1 MEGFNPI
8 GLLFSAAGHARE
20 AWAKRQEHGGSFK
33 AAAQRES
40 ELIGK
45 TQLKATAFHVGARYM
60 RDSMSMAARRGDY
73 AMMALYNIGHG
84 ILQRHAQKTQHEQQT
99 FELTKMVERG
109 EHHHLTAS
117 QLRHV
122 ADNAHM
128 FGGPNAE
135 TIKAKA
141 QEAEVDRERNKQ
153 HAKIKVAQEKA
164 AAAAAANAEA
174 RKAGEERRAAQK
186 AQKEAERE
194 KREAQRKQ
202 DKDAEKAAR
211 DKERA
216 ARAAKEE
223 AAAKER
229 AHKNSPEGVRQ
240 QMLARQHA
248 KIAMMSSPE
257 YMELR
262 KKEMQLKQSV
272 KAAAKEQQRNQ
283 TTYKPKGPGRPDEG
297 KGTGKSK
304 AEMVGA
310 KPGKGGLKGTTA
322 GKKKG
327 APKMEGVNPADY
339 DAQGRNIHT
348 GQLARG
354 SVRAT
359 LIDLGKVKPS
369 KVRPSVKG
377 AARKSKKP
385 PQT

>member
-8 GLLFSAAGHARE
+8 GLLFSAAGHARSVWE
-20 AWAKRQEHGGSFK
+20 KRQEHGGNFK
-33 AAAQRES
+33 EAARRES
-40 ELIGK
+40 EIIGK

-84 ILQRHAQKTQHEQQT
+84 ILQRHAQKTAHEQQT

-109 EHHHLTAS
+109 EHHHLTSA

-141 QEAEVDRERNKQ
+141 QEAEVERERTRN
-153 HAKIKVAQEKA
+153 HAKMKVAQEKA

-174 RKAGEERRAAQK
+174 RKAGEERRAAQRQ
-186 AQKEAERE
+186 QKDAERE

-202 DKDAEKAAR
+202 DKEAEKAAR
-211 DKERA
+211 DKERS

-229 AHKNSPEGVRQ
+229 AHRNSPEGVRQ
-240 QMLARQHA
+240 QMLARQQA

-283 TTYKPKGPGRPDEG
+283 ATYKAKAPGRPDEG
-297 KGTGKSK
+297 KGTGKKNRPEVAGATSGKTPAK
-304 AEMVGA
+304 A
-310 KPGKGGLKGTTA
+310 A
-322 GKKKG
+322 GKKAKG

-354 SVRAT
+354 IVRAT
-359 LIDLGKVKPS
+359 LIGLGKIKPAAA
-369 KVRPSVKG
+369 RPSVKG
-377 AARKSKKP
+377 AARKSKTP
-385 PQT
+385 RA

>member
-8 GLLFSAAGHARE
+8 GLLFSAAGHARSVWDKRKEYGGTFKE
-20 AWAKRQEHGGSFK
+20 AAR
-33 AAAQRES
+33 RES
-40 ELIGK
+40 ELIGT

-84 ILQRHAQKTQHEQQT
+84 ILQRHAQKTAHEQQT

-109 EHHHLTAS
+109 EHHHLTSA

-141 QEAEVDRERNKQ
+141 QEAEVERERTRN
-153 HAKIKVAQEKA
+153 HAKMKVAQEKA

-174 RKAGEERRAAQK
+174 RKAGEERRA
-186 AQKEAERE
+186 
-194 KREAQRKQ
+194 
-202 DKDAEKAAR
+202 
-211 DKERA
+211 
-216 ARAAKEE
+216 
-223 AAAKER
+223 KER
-229 AHKNSPEGVRQ
+229 AHRNSPEGIRQ
-240 QMLARQHA
+240 QMLARQQA

-262 KKEMQLKQSV
+262 KKELQLKQSV

-297 KGTGKSK
+297 KGTGKKNKPEVAGATSGKTPAK
-304 AEMVGA
+304 A
-310 KPGKGGLKGTTA
+310 A
-322 GKKKG
+322 GKKAK
-327 APKMEGVNPADY
+327 APEENWMQKFN
-339 DAQGRNIHT
+339 AQGINTET
-348 GQLARG
+348 GKKARGAQLAELQ
-354 SVRAT
+354 AA
-359 LIDLGKVKPS
+359 GKVK
-369 KVRPSVKG
+369 KVRLSVKG
-377 AARKSKKP
+377 VARKSKAP
-385 PQT
+385 RT

>member
-8 GLLFSAAGHARE
+8 GLLFSAAGHARSVWE
-20 AWAKRQEHGGSFK
+20 KRQEHGGNFK
-33 AAAQRES
+33 EAARRES

-109 EHHHLTAS
+109 EHHHLTAA

-141 QEAEVDRERNKQ
+141 QEAEVERERTRN
-153 HAKIKVAQEKA
+153 HAKMKVAQEKA

-174 RKAGEERRAAQK
+174 RKAGEERRAAQRT
-186 AQKEAERE
+186 QKDAERE

-216 ARAAKEE
+216 ARTAKEE

-229 AHKNSPEGVRQ
+229 AHRNSPEGVRQ
-240 QMLARQHA
+240 QMLAKQHA

-272 KAAAKEQQRNQ
+272 KAATKEQARNQ
-283 TTYKPKGPGRPDEG
+283 VTYKPKGPGRPDEG
-297 KGTGKSK
+297 KGTGKTK
-304 AEMVGA
+304 PELLGA
-310 KPGKGGLKGTTA
+310 KPGKA
-322 GKKKG
+322 QPQGKPGSKKG
-327 APKMEGVNPADY
+327 KAPAESWMANYTNGINNE
-339 DAQGRNIHT
+339 T
-348 GQLARG
+348 GEPARG
-354 SVRAT
+354 SVLAA
-359 LIDLGKVKPS
+359 LQAAGKAK
-369 KVRPSVKG
+369 KARPSVKG
-377 AARKSKKP
+377 AARKSKAP
-385 PQT
+385 RA

>member
-20 AWAKRQEHGGSFK
+20 AWAKRQEHGGSLK

-109 EHHHLTAS
+109 EHHHLTAA

-141 QEAEVDRERNKQ
+141 QEAEVERERNKQ

-174 RKAGEERRAAQK
+174 RKAGEERRAAQR

-240 QMLARQHA
+240 QMLARQQA

-262 KKEMQLKQSV
+262 KKELQLKQSV
-272 KAAAKEQQRNQ
+272 KAAAKEQIRNQ
-283 TTYKPKGPGRPDEG
+283 TTYKAKGPGRPDEG

-369 KVRPSVKG
+369 KARPSVKG

>member
-1 MEGFNPI
+1 MDGFNPI
-8 GLLFSAAGHARE
+8 GLLFSAAGHARSVWE
-20 AWAKRQEHGGSFK
+20 KRQEHGGNFK
-33 AAAQRES
+33 EAARRES

-45 TQLKATAFHVGARYM
+45 AQLKATAFHVGARYM

-109 EHHHLTAS
+109 EHHHLTAA

-141 QEAEVDRERNKQ
+141 QEAEVERERTRN
-153 HAKIKVAQEKA
+153 HAKMKVAQEKA

-174 RKAGEERRAAQK
+174 RKAGEERRSAQR

-229 AHKNSPEGVRQ
+229 AHRNSPEGVRQ
-240 QMLARQHA
+240 QMLAKQQA

-272 KAAAKEQQRNQ
+272 KAAVKEQARNQ
-283 TTYKPKGPGRPDEG
+283 ATYKPKGPGRPDEG
-297 KGTGKSK
+297 KGTGKQPK
-304 AEMVGA
+304 AEVVGA
-310 KPGKGGLKGTTA
+310 KPGKAQGQAIAKKGKAAEEGWMQKFNAQGINTET
-322 GKKKG
+322 GKK
-327 APKMEGVNPADY
+327 
-339 DAQGRNIHT
+339 
-348 GQLARG
+348 ARG
-354 SVRAT
+354 SQLAA
-359 LIDLGKVKPS
+359 LQAAGKVKKTRAS
-369 KVRPSVKG
+369 LKS
-377 AARKSKKP
+377 AARKSRKP

>member
-8 GLLFSAAGHARE
+8 GLLFSAAGHARSVWE
-20 AWAKRQEHGGSFK
+20 KRQEHGGNFK
-33 AAAQRES
+33 EAARRES

-109 EHHHLTAS
+109 EHHHLTAA

-141 QEAEVDRERNKQ
+141 QEAEVERERTRN
-153 HAKIKVAQEKA
+153 HAKMKVAQEKA

-174 RKAGEERRAAQK
+174 RKAGEERRAAQRQ
-186 AQKEAERE
+186 QKDAERE

-202 DKDAEKAAR
+202 DKEAEKAAR
-211 DKERA
+211 DKERS

-229 AHKNSPEGVRQ
+229 AHRNSPEGVRQ
-240 QMLARQHA
+240 QMLARQQA

-272 KAAAKEQQRNQ
+272 KAAAKEQTRNQ
-283 TTYKPKGPGRPDEG
+283 ATYKPKGPGRPDEG
-297 KGTGKSK
+297 KGTGKPR
-304 AEMVGA
+304 AEVVGA
-310 KPGKGGLKGTTA
+310 KPGKGGVRGATAAKKGKAAEEGWMSKFNAQGINTET
-322 GKKKG
+322 GKKARG
-327 APKMEGVNPADY
+327 A
-339 DAQGRNIHT
+339 
-348 GQLARG
+348 QLAELQ
-354 SVRAT
+354 AA
-359 LIDLGKVKPS
+359 GKVK
-369 KVRPSVKG
+369 KVRASVKG
-377 AARKSKKP
+377 VARKSKAP
-385 PQT
+385 RA